1 MERIAQFIGRIL
13 LDLVGDMKRPDYIK
27 VKRGAAPARGN
38 MRAYTGVI
46 PDYSAEVDGLQI
58 TEVSAGGP
66 AAKAGIKAGDIVI
79 KFDGKV
85 IKNIYDYT
93 AVLGAIKVG
102 KETNVTVLRAKKKIE
117 LKITPAVRK

>member
-1 MERIAQFIGRIL
+1 VEGL
-13 LDLVGDMKRPDYIK
+13 LITDVG
-27 VKRGAAPARGN
+27 
-38 MRAYTGVI
+38 
-46 PDYSAEVDGLQI
+46 
-58 TEVSAGGP
+58 AGGP

-102 KETNVTVLRAKKKIE
+102 KATKITVLRAKKKVE
-117 LKITPAVRK
+117 LNITPTRRK